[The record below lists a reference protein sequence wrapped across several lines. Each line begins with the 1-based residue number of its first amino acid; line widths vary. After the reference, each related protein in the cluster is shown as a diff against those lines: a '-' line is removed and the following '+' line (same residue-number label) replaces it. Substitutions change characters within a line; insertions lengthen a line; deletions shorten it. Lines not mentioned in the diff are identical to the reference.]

1 MPGDTRWYKLDNAA
15 KIMPSTAHGSDT
27 RVFRMVCELRE
38 EVDPLILQEALDE
51 TIEDF
56 PFLNCCLRKGIFW
69 YYLDTRREP
78 AKVYMDNQPP
88 MKQIYY
94 PGRKNLLYRVNYYKK
109 RINLELFH
117 ALSDGT
123 GGVAFL
129 KALVRSYLIRRYNLN
144 PETIRREEA
153 PVDETTEDAFSHY
166 YRTRKQRA
174 EMNIR
179 TERNWVKAMFPVK
192 AYHMVGQRDPNL
204 ESHVLDGTVSA
215 AEVLRAAHEKKVTL
229 GVFAVAVFIEAV
241 LGEMKVR
248 DYDKPIV
255 ISVPVNLRQFF
266 PTRTGRNFFGVFLV
280 HFQPEDYDGTL
291 DSIMSAVEREFRE
304 NLTEEKIFRSMNS
317 YAELENNWAVKVF
330 PLGIK
335 DLGVGGINHLM
346 KQGVTTT
353 VSNVGRVKVD
363 PALEPYIEK
372 FACFNTTDTTQ
383 MCIMSFGDRLTFG
396 ITTAFTDHA
405 MPRRFFRRLTEL
417 GIQVT
422 LATNDYNA
430 D

>member
-1 MPGDTRWYKLDNAA
+1 MSADRRWYKLDNAA

-27 RVFRMVCELRE
+27 RVFRLVCELKE
-38 EVDPLILQEALDE
+38 DVDPVVLQEAVNE
-51 TIEDF
+51 AIEDF
-56 PFLNCCLRKGIFW
+56 PFLNCCLRKGLFW
-69 YYLDTRREP
+69 YYLDTRKEP
-78 AKVYMDNQPP
+78 ARVYRDNQPP

-117 ALSDGT
+117 VLSDGT

-129 KALVRSYLIRRYNLN
+129 KAIVKSYLIRKYDLD
-144 PETIRREEA
+144 PETIKKEEA
-153 PVDETTEDAFSHY
+153 SADEKTEDAFSRY
-166 YRTRKQRA
+166 YRTRKQR
-174 EMNIR
+174 EKMHVR
-179 TERNWVKAMFPVK
+179 TGRNWIKAMFPVK
-192 AYHMVGQRDPNL
+192 AYHMEGVRDLNL

-215 AEVLRAAHEKKVTL
+215 ARVLKAAHDRHVTL
-229 GVFAVAVFIEAV
+229 GVLAVSVFIEAV
-241 LGEMKVR
+241 LGEMKAR
-248 DYDKPIV
+248 DYSKPIV

-266 PTRTGRNFFGVFLV
+266 PTQTGRNFFGVFLV
-280 HFQPEDYDGTL
+280 SFQPEDYDGTL
-291 DSIMSAVEREFRE
+291 ESIMAAVEREFRE
-304 NLTEEKIFRSMNS
+304 NLTEDKIFESMNS

-330 PLGIK
+330 SLGIK

-372 FACFNTTDTTQ
+372 FACFNTSDTTQ

-417 GIQVT
+417 GIEVT

-430 D
+430 E